1 MASIISISYF
11 GAKQCHEETS
21 TMEITDA
28 TFLVRRVG
36 TFVKNAKAVVIE
48 HAGDKYVFPLC
59 IKYDHSQK
67 QVRDAKQKLHMNK
80 RQDGILNVCRKLFP
94 NRTNVKE
101 ELYPLDDYVRFLG
114 VLESKDV
121 DSRPNRAENILAANK
136 KELLGDIKSLKQD
149 VLEKRRNV
157 AKMNIPALV
166 TLVEQA
172 ETQLEATLIELLQVD
187 QTQLAELNDSMVTD
201 LGKEYWVKVVTAYTE
216 CPSTSSS
223 SSTISPKRVTN
234 DTRLAKRRED
244 AKAVIISYRVQL
256 DAAISMLDRVP
267 ISDRNNAAIESLS
280 KPGSIFL
287 EYGISK
293 FGDEY
298 EIDFEDMKAR
308 IGASGTDGD
317 VKVMNAV
324 SNNIRTIARH
334 AANLHDACLV
344 GLTSQPKGDRNQNG
358 QKLSALHGILQLC
371 DFHGSLNR
379 LGVDAREVVKE
390 NNALKKRKIDSTRGL
405 NLVFSQVCGN
415 LIVEWNQF
423 KLKLIEYDKK
433 NGVKNE
439 KREHDLRLES
449 HGVTLTAGNKSKK
462 STANWEVDI
471 KRHKLLDGFKY
482 LWLFWYNDS
491 KSSNVEEFYKTIY
504 TDYGCIASLTILAWI
519 GQTKSRLAALNI
531 QQKQVKTD
539 QSNGNSSSSSSSRV
553 IYEKDRRTFGITNEL
568 IQDIIIDQHSY
579 QFHSVKSPTDLAV
592 CVADAW
598 HCLIGP
604 LLSVIGPRLHMIGR
618 IALCTIAEW
627 VALEHSDYQT
637 RYGIFIGKYCS
648 LFFIHFFQKLTL
660 FYSKKTLL
668 SLFGCSVRR

>member
-1 MASIISISYF
+1 
-11 GAKQCHEETS
+11 
-21 TMEITDA
+21 MEITDA

-280 KPGSIFL
+280 K
-287 EYGISK
+287 
-293 FGDEY
+293 
-298 EIDFEDMKAR
+298 
-308 IGASGTDGD
+308 T
-317 VKVMNAV
+317 
-324 SNNIRTIARH
+324 
-334 AANLHDACLV
+334 
-344 GLTSQPKGDRNQNG
+344 
-358 QKLSALHGILQLC
+358 
-371 DFHGSLNR
+371 
-379 LGVDAREVVKE
+379 
-390 NNALKKRKIDSTRGL
+390 
-405 NLVFSQVCGN
+405 
-415 LIVEWNQF
+415 
-423 KLKLIEYDKK
+423 
-433 NGVKNE
+433 
-439 KREHDLRLES
+439 
-449 HGVTLTAGNKSKK
+449 GVT
-462 STANWEVDI
+462 V
-471 KRHKLLDGFKY
+471 H
-482 LWLFWYNDS
+482 
-491 KSSNVEEFYKTIY
+491 
-504 TDYGCIASLTILAWI
+504 AS
-519 GQTKSRLAALNI
+519 R
-531 QQKQVKTD
+531 
-539 QSNGNSSSSSSSRV
+539 
-553 IYEKDRRTFGITNEL
+553 
-568 IQDIIIDQHSY
+568 
-579 QFHSVKSPTDLAV
+579 
-592 CVADAW
+592 
-598 HCLIGP
+598 
-604 LLSVIGPRLHMIGR
+604 
-618 IALCTIAEW
+618 
-627 VALEHSDYQT
+627 
-637 RYGIFIGKYCS
+637 
-648 LFFIHFFQKLTL
+648 
-660 FYSKKTLL
+660 
-668 SLFGCSVRR
+668 